1 MLTTLNNLG
10 STTLLHPG
18 RAETGPETR
27 KLQQAFLVQ
36 VDLMITSR
44 LQVDCQDFLS
54 TSSMQVVL
62 TSCSKSYRLDTI
74 HPSHNDVKC
83 GFDMSREI

>member
-1 MLTTLNNLG
+1 MLTTLNNVG

-18 RAETGPETR
+18 HAETGLETR

-36 VDLMITSR
+36 VDLITNR

-54 TSSMQVVL
+54 TSLMQVVST
-62 TSCSKSYRLDTI
+62 TSSKTYRLDTI
-74 HPSHNDVKC
+74 YPSHNDVKC